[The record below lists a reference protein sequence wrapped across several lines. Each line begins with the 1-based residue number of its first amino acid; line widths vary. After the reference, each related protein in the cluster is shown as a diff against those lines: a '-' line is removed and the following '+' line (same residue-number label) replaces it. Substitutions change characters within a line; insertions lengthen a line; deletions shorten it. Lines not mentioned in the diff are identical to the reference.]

1 MHRHAPSNSIP
12 NLPCLK
18 EFCSKGIL
26 SDAVAFGWFR
36 RRGSLYDLDYSF
48 IFRTA
53 KEVAG
58 AMAYLHSMD
67 LLHLDLTGSNILLC
81 ASDVDERGFI
91 AKVNLCGASK
101 AGVQEP
107 GIAPAWLLYCHLE
120 RPNIY

>member
-1 MHRHAPSNSIP
+1 MHHHYAPNNATTNIP
-12 NLPCLK
+12 FLK

-36 RRGSLYDLDYSF
+36 RRGSLYDLDYGF

-67 LLHLDLTGSNILLC
+67 LLHGDLTGSNILLC

-91 AKVNLCGASK
+91 AKVNVCGASK

-107 GIAPAWLLYCHLE
+107 VIAPA
-120 RPNIY
+120 